1 MATFASTLHRVPG
14 RPAQDDS
21 YVTCNALR
29 TAFALAMSEM
39 YRREVPQY
47 GDLVRIV
54 KTVNE
59 DVLAKSPLGANSAS
73 TLRLSLERHGAIRVG
88 TPDELRTIRRIFEL
102 LGMRAVGYYDLSVAG
117 LPMHATAFRPVDS
130 SALDENPFRV
140 FTTLLR
146 PELLLTK
153 EARELALALLSKREV
168 FTKGLKELLDVA
180 DRQGGRLTEQ
190 QAEGFILQAL
200 LTFSWRPVAA
210 ATREQYKRLTAEHP
224 ILADI
229 SCFRSIHINHLTPR
243 TLDISAAQIAMKQ
256 AGLQVKSIVEG
267 PPARKHPILLRQ
279 TSFLA
284 LEESVLFPDSADVAN
299 ELIQGHHKAR
309 FGEIEQRGAAVT
321 PAGRSLYDQLHAK
334 ATAYAAKTS
343 SQSSKESMIAH
354 VFQDFPDDWEQLRE
368 QGLVYCE
375 YKCSA
380 DLSRQPFE
388 AKDDGSAQLLDRL
401 VEQGVIEALPITYE
415 DFLPFSAA
423 GIFQSNLGS
432 NHDRKP
438 QATVGEVFSD
448 QRGIEEAL
456 GCPILNPDSLYQ
468 TVEKRSIDRCMDEL
482 RSRGIL

>member
-1 MATFASTLHRVPG
+1 ME
-14 RPAQDDS
+14 
-21 YVTCNALR
+21 VTCNALR

-47 GDLVRIV
+47 GDLVQIV
-54 KTVNE
+54 KKVND
-59 DVLAKSPLGANSAS
+59 DVLAKSPRDVKDAS
-73 TLRLSLERHGAIRVG
+73 TMRLSLERHGAIRVG

-102 LGMRAVGYYDLSVAG
+102 LGMRAVEYYDLSVAG

-130 SALDENPFRV
+130 AALDENPFRV

-146 PELLLTK
+146 PELLRSM
-153 EARELALALLSKREV
+153 EARELALTLLSQREV
-168 FTKGLKELLDVA
+168 FTEDLKELLDVA

-190 QAEGFILQAL
+190 QAEVFILQAL

-210 ATREQYKRLTAEHP
+210 ATHEQYMMLNAEHP

-256 AGLQVKSIVEG
+256 AGLQAKCSVEG

-284 LEESVLFPDSADVAN
+284 LEESVLFPDPAVVAK
-299 ELIQGHHKAR
+299 EFTQGHHKAR

-321 PAGRSLYDQLHAK
+321 PAGRSFYDQLHVK
-334 ATAYAAKTS
+334 AMACAAKTS
-343 SQSSKESMIAH
+343 DQSSKESVIAQ
-354 VFQDFPDDWEQLRE
+354 VFQGFPDDWEQLRK

-380 DLSRQPFE
+380 DLSQRPFE
-388 AKDDGSAQLLDRL
+388 ASQSDSAVLLDRL

-423 GIFQSNLGS
+423 GIFQSNLG
-432 NHDRKP
+432 NGQNKKP
-438 QATVGEVFSD
+438 QTTVKEAFAD
-448 QRGIEEAL
+448 QQGLEEAL
-456 GCPILNPDSLYQ
+456 GCPILDPDSLYQ
-468 TVEKRSIDRCMDEL
+468 AIEKKSIDRCIHEL
-482 RSRGIL
+482 RLRGIL

>member
-1 MATFASTLHRVPG
+1 
-14 RPAQDDS
+14 
-21 YVTCNALR
+21 
-29 TAFALAMSEM
+29 M

-54 KTVNE
+54 KEINE
-59 DVLAKSPLGANSAS
+59 DVLAKSPLGGKGSS
-73 TLRLSLERHGAIRVG
+73 TMRLSLERHGAIRVG
-88 TPDELRTIRRIFEL
+88 TPEELRTIRGIFEL

-146 PELLLTK
+146 PELLCTV
-153 EARELALALLSKREV
+153 EARELALALLSQREV
-168 FTKGLKELLDVA
+168 FTEELKELLDVV

-200 LTFSWRPVAA
+200 LTFSWRPLAA
-210 ATREQYKRLTAEHP
+210 ATREQYKMLNAEHP

-243 TLDISAAQIAMKQ
+243 TLDISAAQVAMKQ
-256 AGLQVKSIVEG
+256 AGLQAKSSVEG
-267 PPARKHPILLRQ
+267 PPARRNPILLRQ

-284 LEESVLFPDSADVAN
+284 LEESVLLPDSTDVAK
-299 ELIQGHHKAR
+299 EPVQGHHKAR

-334 ATAYAAKTS
+334 AMACAARVS
-343 SQSSKESMIAH
+343 DQSSKESVIAH
-354 VFQDFPDDWEQLRE
+354 VFQDFPDDWEQMRK

-380 DLSRQPFE
+380 DLSRRPVE
-388 AKDDGSAQLLDRL
+388 AKQDYSAILLDRL
-401 VEQGVIEALPITYE
+401 LEQGVIEALPITYE

-432 NHDRKP
+432 DQDKKP
-438 QATVGEVFSD
+438 QATMREACSD
-448 QRGIEEAL
+448 QEVLEEAL
-456 GCPILNPDSLYQ
+456 GCPTLNPDSLYQ
-468 TVEKRSIDRCMDEL
+468 AIEKKSIDRCVDEL
-482 RSRGIL
+482 RLRGVL